1 MNQFLHKIISAGS
14 GTNRCYRITNADG
27 KSWLLP
33 AKNMRVAL
41 NLYQPSGRNG
51 KLLKVL
57 FPWLHRLHFVRKA
70 IKAELLCCTLQEEL
84 KRLLQRVFCC
94 QDLEFAIFEG
104 TPCVHQ
110 KITIQLSSG
119 NNILGY
125 CKASDNKEI
134 MQLFE
139 KEAATLAKLAK
150 NGVTNIPRALHCGTL
165 SNGVH
170 IFVQSTVKT
179 TKSQVVHTWGP
190 QQEAFLA
197 TLHEKTRLALPF
209 EESDYYR
216 SITALQEHID
226 WLPATTDKEVV
237 TTAIARAMA
246 EYCGKMVEFS
256 ACHADFTPWNMFV
269 ERGELFVFDFEYA
282 TLTYPP
288 GIDRCHFELQTAIFE
303 KRMSCEEILE
313 YINGYNV
320 ADKHL
325 LRLYLLD
332 VISRFTIREKGGADG
347 DIARCL
353 HTWCYLLKNCAL

>member
-1 MNQFLHKIISAGS
+1 MTLLHKIISTG
-14 GTNRCYRITNADG
+14 GGINRCYRITNADG

-51 KLLKVL
+51 KLLKAL
-57 FPWLHRLHFVRKA
+57 FPRLHRLPFVRKA
-70 IKAELLCCTLQEEL
+70 IKAETIYCTLQQEL
-84 KRLLQRVFCC
+84 KELLQRIFNCGN
-94 QDLEFAIFEG
+94 LEFAIFEG

-110 KITIQLSSG
+110 KITIQLSNGS
-119 NNILGY
+119 NILGY
-125 CKASDNKEI
+125 CKASDNKDI
-134 MQLFE
+134 LQLFE
-139 KEAATLAKLAK
+139 KEAATLTLLAK

-190 QQEAFLA
+190 LQEQFLT
-197 TLHEKTRLALPF
+197 TLHEKTRQALPF

-216 SITALQEHID
+216 SITALQEHVD
-226 WLPATTDKEVV
+226 WLPATTDREVV
-237 TTAIARAMA
+237 TTAIARVMA
-246 EYCGKMVEFS
+246 ENCGKMVEFS

-313 YINGYNV
+313 YINGCDV
-320 ADKHL
+320 AHRQL

-332 VISRFTIREKGGADG
+332 VISRFTIRERGNARG
-347 DIARCL
+347 DIARSL
-353 HTWCYLLKNCAL
+353 DTWCYLLKNIKYQ